1 MTKETKMAGTDM
13 KSLAADMMAAFEAYK
28 EANDTRL
35 AGIEA
40 KGSADTLL
48 DEKLKKID
56 RRLDQLSLKAA
67 RPVDGAPSSE
77 TEGERSQAWSRYLR
91 SGDES
96 GLSRLDIKSFSA
108 GTDDQGGYTAPPELD
123 RMIEARLMQASPMRQ
138 IASVRQTSAG
148 VYRKPVSLGVGAA
161 WAGETDARTQ
171 SATTGLSLLEF
182 PAGELYSMPAATQ
195 TLLEDTYADIDE
207 WLADE
212 VEAAFSIQESAAFVS
227 GDGDGKPKGF
237 LDYTVVAEASH
248 AWGQIGSVAGDF
260 TEADAGSDASAL
272 RTRAERVDGGYVL
285 NGSKQFISSGR
296 IAGLA
301 IVFAVTDPAAGKK
314 GIRAFLV
321 PTDRPGYV
329 VDKVE
334 HKLGQLASDTC
345 SLRFDGLRIEDS
357 LRLGAEGQGYRI
369 ALSNLEAGRIGIA
382 AQCIG
387 MARAALEIAAGY
399 AKERRSMGKAI
410 IDHQAV
416 GFCLA
421 DLAARLEAAR
431 QLVLHAAAV
440 KDSGAPCLKEA
451 SMAKLVASE
460 TAEAVCSGA
469 IQTLGGYGYL
479 EEFGLAKIYR
489 DVRVCQIYEGTSDI
503 QRMVIARSL

>member
-1 MTKETKMAGTDM
+1 MLLTETQQAIADSVRTFAQERIRPHALQFEQAGAYPPALYEQLAELGLMGMTAPEEHGGAGADYVSYALSLIEVAAADGALSTILSIQNSLIVSALLKDGSAEQQQRFLPELMAG
-13 KSLAADMMAAFEAYK
+13 
-28 EANDTRL
+28 
-35 AGIEA
+35 
-40 KGSADTLL
+40 
-48 DEKLKKID
+48 
-56 RRLDQLSLKAA
+56 
-67 RPVDGAPSSE
+67 
-77 TEGERSQAWSRYLR
+77 
-91 SGDES
+91 
-96 GLSRLDIKSFSA
+96 
-108 GTDDQGGYTAPPELD
+108 
-123 RMIEARLMQASPMRQ
+123 RMI
-138 IASVRQTSAG
+138 
-148 VYRKPVSLGVGAA
+148 GAFA
-161 WAGETDARTQ
+161 
-171 SATTGLSLLEF
+171 L
-182 PAGELYSMPAATQ
+182 
-195 TLLEDTYADIDE
+195 
-207 WLADE
+207 
-212 VEAAFSIQESAAFVS
+212 
-227 GDGDGKPKGF
+227 
-237 LDYTVVAEASH
+237 
-248 AWGQIGSVAGDF
+248 

-314 GIRAFLV
+314 GISAFLV
-321 PTDRPGYV
+321 PTDRPGYI

-382 AQCIG
+382 AQSIG
-387 MARAALEIAAGY
+387 MARAALEIAAAY

-416 GFCLA
+416 GFRLA

-460 TAEAVCSGA
+460 TAEAVCTGA